1 MTKPATTDAPG
12 VIEPGTLYSLA
23 ELKKRT
29 RLGDW
34 AIRQARKA
42 GLRVR
47 TIGNARFVFGADF
60 QEFVEAHGDEER

>member
-1 MTKPATTDAPG
+1 MSKPTPDHL
-12 VIEPGTLYSLA
+12 PGTIDPTVLYTLT

-42 GLRVR
+42 GLRIR
-47 TIGNARFVFGADF
+47 TIGNARFVFGSDF
-60 QEFVEAHGDEER
+60 LKFVEANGDEER

>member
-1 MTKPATTDAPG
+1 MSIDNLPG
-12 VIEPGTLYSLA
+12 VIEPANLYTLN

-29 RLGDW
+29 HLGDW

-47 TIGNARFVFGADF
+47 TIGNGRFVFGRDF
-60 QEFVEAHGDEER
+60 QEFVEANGDEDR